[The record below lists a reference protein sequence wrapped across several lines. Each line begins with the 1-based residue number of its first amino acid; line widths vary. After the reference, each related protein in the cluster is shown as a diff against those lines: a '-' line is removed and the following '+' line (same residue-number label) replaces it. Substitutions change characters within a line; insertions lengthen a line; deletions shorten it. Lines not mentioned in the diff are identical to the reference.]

1 MMFQAQVRE
10 GFVALPLFDPGPM
23 EIAVL
28 LAIILG
34 SFTLGCLCAGVL
46 KADMYAMVKA
56 AKVQSMGV
64 RSMEAKRRSIST
76 QSQCT
81 YKRKHVTPRFH
92 ALPERAE
99 GVFDISF
106 PDEM

>member
-1 MMFQAQVRE
+1 M
-10 GFVALPLFDPGPM
+10 ALLSFASGPM
-23 EIAVL
+23 AIELL

-46 KADMYAMVKA
+46 KGDIYAIAKA
-56 AKVQSMGV
+56 ANEQSIGV
-64 RSMEAKRRSIST
+64 RSMEATRRTIST

-81 YKRKHVTPRFH
+81 YKRNHVTPRFH